1 MEAELESIKEL
12 NSRLSSLI
20 DAIQSWDN
28 IHNVIKTLPVPVH
41 RLWTELRDLRQASL
55 EAEQLIREQNGALGF
70 ARAVSLVEVGVGIEA
85 IHQLGEEFK
94 TLKQSS
100 LGGSST
106 LGLQTFEKLRK
117 DLLKCY
123 NHILWLVESL
133 NQ

>member
-28 IHNVIKTLPVPVH
+28 IHNVLKTLPVSVH
-41 RLWTELRDLRQASL
+41 RLWTELRDLKQSSL

-70 ARAVSLVEVGVGIEA
+70 AHDVNLVEVGIGIEA

-94 TLKQSS
+94 TLKQSF
-100 LGGSST
+100 LVGSST
-106 LGLQTFEKLRK
+106 LGLQTIEKLRE

-123 NHILWLVESL
+123 NQILCLVKSL
-133 NQ
+133 NK